1 MKRYGFFY
9 TLSNWFTPFYAQHP
23 DLNTVS
29 PKAKTGAFINSV
41 VNNGVFCN
49 SDKYSFILS
58 FSSVIDHLPQEIQKL
73 MASGNDVE
81 FINKTLHTN
90 TPMFTRLFYLQDL
103 YRFFQLHPQKKEFVY
118 TPFEKNNGLDP
129 GNYFIISH
137 DIFSDYQNQNAG
149 DTSLLLLRARLF
161 YNHYR
166 FHEAIVDLSKI
177 EEQEP
182 ENVQS
187 LSLHARSLMGDSKF
201 EEAIECYEH
210 LLKLKPES
218 KNYQFMH
225 ALALTKAGEY
235 EKAVNELYRLKYED
249 PENIKYCRT
258 LAWALMSLG
267 RDDQAEREYE
277 IIIGK
282 GGTSLADYINAGYCC
297 WFRGNIHKAATY
309 FREYLKKKG
318 ASNLYVEFR
327 KDDEL
332 LRSHG
337 ITEQDRMMMLELS
350 QWEPQA

>member
-1 MKRYGFFY
+1 M
-9 TLSNWFTPFYAQHP
+9 
-23 DLNTVS
+23 
-29 PKAKTGAFINSV
+29 
-41 VNNGVFCN
+41 
-49 SDKYSFILS
+49 
-58 FSSVIDHLPQEIQKL
+58 
-73 MASGNDVE
+73 
-81 FINKTLHTN
+81 
-90 TPMFTRLFYLQDL
+90 
-103 YRFFQLHPQKKEFVY
+103 
-118 TPFEKNNGLDP
+118 
-129 GNYFIISH
+129 
-137 DIFSDYQNQNAG
+137 
-149 DTSLLLLRARLF
+149 
-161 YNHYR
+161 
-166 FHEAIVDLSKI
+166 
-177 EEQEP
+177 
-182 ENVQS
+182 QS
-187 LSLHARSLMGDSKF
+187 LSLHARSLMGESKF

-225 ALALTKAGEY
+225 ALTLTKAGEF

-249 PENIKYCRT
+249 SENIKYCRT

-267 RDDQAEREYE
+267 RDEQAEREYE